1 MSNADWYA
9 RRVAPI
15 VQQQQPQAPVPIGP
29 PQGFYI
35 PQPGPAVM
43 PPGNYPAP
51 QGPMPYPQQQ
61 GLPQGYYPPQAP
73 QGYPPQGVYPPQMQ
87 NFSKQAI
94 QTPEALR
101 QAVFSG
107 TWQGTNA
114 ARQGTHHCPNCG
126 GPHFMERNGDGGV
139 QAGVRSLNGGA
150 APQCYDCGFTGRIPM
165 QGDQSTWAAQGA

>member
-15 VQQQQPQAPVPIGP
+15 VQQQQPQAPQQLGP
-29 PQGFYI
+29 PQGFYL

-43 PPGNYPAP
+43 PPGNYP
-51 QGPMPYPQQQ
+51 PQQ
-61 GLPQGYYPPQAP
+61 PQGYPQPPQGYPMAP
-73 QGYPPQGVYPPQMQ
+73 QGYPQQGVYPPQMQ

-107 TWQGTNA
+107 AWQGTAA
-114 ARQGTHHCPNCG
+114 ARQGTHHCPQCG
-126 GPHFMERNGDGGV
+126 GPHFMERNGGGGV

-150 APQCYDCGFTGRIPM
+150 APQCYDCGFTGRIPT
-165 QGDQSTWAAQGA
+165 QGDQATWAGAQGA

>member
-9 RRVAPI
+9 RRVAPL
-15 VQQQQPQAPVPIGP
+15 VQQPQPVPQPPQQLGP

-43 PPGNYPAP
+43 PPGNYPAAP
-51 QGPMPYPQQQ
+51 QP
-61 GLPQGYYPPQAP
+61 PQGYPQPPYGYPPAP
-73 QGYPPQGVYPPQMQ
+73 QGYPQQGVYPPQPQ

-101 QAVFSG
+101 QAVLSG
-107 TWQGTNA
+107 TWPGTNA
-114 ARQGTHHCPNCG
+114 ARQGTHMCPNCG

-139 QAGVRSLNGGA
+139 QAGVRSLNGAA
-150 APQCYDCGFTGRIPM
+150 APQCYDCGYTGRIPT
-165 QGDQSTWAAQGA
+165 QGDQATWASAQGA

>member
-15 VQQQQPQAPVPIGP
+15 VQPPAPQPPQQIGP

-51 QGPMPYPQQQ
+51 P
-61 GLPQGYYPPQAP
+61 P
-73 QGYPPQGVYPPQMQ
+73 QGYPPQPQGYYPQPPPGYPQQGVYPPQPQ

-107 TWQGTNA
+107 TWQGTAA
-114 ARQGTHHCPNCG
+114 ARQGTHYCPQCG

-150 APQCYDCGFTGRIPM
+150 APQCYDCGYTGRIPM
-165 QGDQSTWAAQGA
+165 QGDQAAWAGARGA

>member
-1 MSNADWYA
+1 VSNADWYA
-9 RRVAPI
+9 RRVAPL
-15 VQQQQPQAPVPIGP
+15 VQPPQPVPQPPQQLGP

-43 PPGNYPAP
+43 PPGNYPAAP
-51 QGPMPYPQQQ
+51 QP
-61 GLPQGYYPPQAP
+61 P
-73 QGYPPQGVYPPQMQ
+73 QGYPQPPYGYPPAPPGYPQQGVYPPQPQ

-107 TWQGTNA
+107 TWPGTNA
-114 ARQGTHHCPNCG
+114 ARQGTHMCPNCG

-139 QAGVRSLNGGA
+139 QAGVRSLNGAA
-150 APQCYDCGFTGRIPM
+150 APQCYDCGYTGRIPT
-165 QGDQSTWAAQGA
+165 QGDQATWASAQGA

>member
-43 PPGNYPAP
+43 PPGNYP
-51 QGPMPYPQQQ
+51 
-61 GLPQGYYPPQAP
+61 AP

>member
-15 VQQQQPQAPVPIGP
+15 VQQQQPQAPVQVGP

-43 PPGNYPAP
+43 PPGNYP
-51 QGPMPYPQQQ
+51 PQQFQ
-61 GLPQGYYPPQAP
+61 QPQGYYPPQP
-73 QGYPPQGVYPPQMQ
+73 QQQGYPQQGVYPPQPQ

-94 QTPEALR
+94 QSPEALR

-114 ARQGTHHCPNCG
+114 ARQGTHHCPACG

-139 QAGVRSLNGGA
+139 QAGVRSINGGA
-150 APQCYDCGFTGRIPM
+150 APQCYDCGYTGRIPT
-165 QGDQSTWAAQGA
+165 QGDQATWASAQGA